1 MSTFEFERSVKVT
14 HLDIRWDLLWIMEDE
29 SPEFGKVLS
38 DANDSLTRAAIAA
51 LENKNYQLWFDVADA
66 LANLG
71 AADIEP
77 IWQFRNLWHQAYG
90 EDI

>member
-1 MSTFEFERSVKVT
+1 MSTFEFERSVKVNK
-14 HLDIRWDLLWIMEDE
+14 LDIRWDLLWIMEDE

-77 IWQFRNLWHQAYG
+77 ICQFRDLWLRAYG